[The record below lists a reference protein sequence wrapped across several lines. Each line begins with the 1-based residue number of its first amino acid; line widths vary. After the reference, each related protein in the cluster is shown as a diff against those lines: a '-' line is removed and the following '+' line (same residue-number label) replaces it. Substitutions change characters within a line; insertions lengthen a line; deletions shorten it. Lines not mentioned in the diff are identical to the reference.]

1 MIAYTAEKNREQRA
15 PVSQEN
21 TLLQAQNV
29 WSDTIVKTLNF
40 WRDVRDDA
48 YEKMFEWTYSSPW
61 VQALA
66 GQAGSDAPIRQ
77 RPSISPEHQGFVKQ
91 EHDELRDPVMN
102 VAGLEAGI

>member
-21 TLLQAQNV
+21 PLLQAQNI

-66 GQAGSDAPIRQ
+66 GQAGSDELIRK
-77 RPSISPEHQGFVKQ
+77 RPSISPGH
-91 EHDELRDPVMN
+91 L
-102 VAGLEAGI
+102 GIFTKERAMLHYGATEG